1 MTRRQIT
8 VTVISVIACTWKR
21 SLCGYCALM
30 QYYRFLLSFQQ
41 HKLQLWVCNLLSP
54 KGVDMFRLYT
64 FLWLCT
70 QILMVLRGKTLC
82 NPTWAMWLDP
92 NFRSYFF
99 LKTGDDARGGKHFLF
114 WLWDVDTLQGPAKKK
129 QQLGGTLPTFL
140 QKNKCNV
147 NSHRDCRSK
156 ITTKKTP
163 TRQQTCPW
171 SRETCSWKDECSLA
185 REDSIAMTLIVIVSS
200 QNQ

>member
-41 HKLQLWVCNLLSP
+41 HELQLWVCNLLSP

-99 LKTGDDARGGKHFLF
+99 LKTGDDARGGKN
-114 WLWDVDTLQGPAKKK
+114 
-129 QQLGGTLPTFL
+129 TFYSGCGMSTRCKDL
-140 QKNKCNV
+140 QKK
-147 NSHRDCRSK
+147 NSSLAGLFLRFY
-156 ITTKKTP
+156 KKTNVMWTHTEIVEARSEQRRRRLDSKRVLEVARRAAEKTSAASLVK
-163 TRQQTCPW
+163 TRLQW
-171 SRETCSWKDECSLA
+171 L
-185 REDSIAMTLIVIVSS
+185 
-200 QNQ
+200 

>member
-21 SLCGYCALM
+21 SLCGYFALM

-41 HKLQLWVCNLLSP
+41 HELQLWVCNLLSP

-92 NFRSYFF
+92 NFRSFF
-99 LKTGDDARGGKHFLF
+99 FFKKNWRWRTGRQTLSILAVGCRHVAR
-114 WLWDVDTLQGPAKKK
+114 TCKKK
-129 QQLGGTLPTFL
+129 TAAW
-140 QKNKCNV
+140 
-147 NSHRDCRSK
+147 RDSSYVS
-156 ITTKKTP
+156 TKK
-163 TRQQTCPW
+163 Q
-171 SRETCSWKDECSLA
+171 
-185 REDSIAMTLIVIVSS
+185 M
-200 QNQ
+200 